1 MLQIDYRSR
10 VPIYEQIKNQILEL
24 VMVDSLQPHDQLPS
38 IRSLAQS
45 LKLNV
50 NTVKRA
56 FSDLEAAH
64 VIYTVVGKGSYV
76 SEQAQDNFLLKDR
89 AREEIETAL
98 KSGRSNGLSKVEIQS
113 MVEELFGKEEK

>member
-1 MLQIDYRSR
+1 MLNIDYRSN

-24 VMVDSLQPHDQLPS
+24 IIFGALKPHDQLPS

-56 FSDLEAAH
+56 FTDLETAN
-64 VIYTVVGKGSYV
+64 VIYAVVGRGSFV
-76 SEQAQDNFLLKDR
+76 AEQALENSLLKDK
-89 AREEIETAL
+89 ARKEIETAI
-98 KSGRSNGLSKVEIQS
+98 KIGRSNGLSKVDVLEILNHIFG
-113 MVEELFGKEEK
+113 EEC

>member
-1 MLQIDYRSR
+1 MLNIDYRSR

-24 VMVDSLQPHDQLPS
+24 VMVGAYQPHDQLPS
-38 IRSLAQS
+38 IRSLAQL

-56 FSDLEAAH
+56 FSDLETAN
-64 VIYTVVGKGSYV
+64 VIYTIVGRGSFV
-76 SEQAQDNFLLKDR
+76 SEQAQDNFLLKDK

-98 KSGRSNGLSKVEIQS
+98 KNGRSNGLSKDEVQLIIDQ
-113 MVEELFGKEEK
+113 LFGEEC